1 MLDAVDWPCEVK
13 TLFRDEN
20 LGCAN
25 AVFGAISWFF
35 ENEESGIICEDDIIL
50 SQDFFKLC
58 EDLLPRYKD
67 EDRVMEISARNESLR
82 TDIDDSYVYAQ
93 CYHCWG
99 WATWRRAWKKMDM
112 QMNAAPKLS
121 IPYLVKRLG
130 LFRGIMM
137 KHYFMSAY
145 RSLPN
150 FNSWATR
157 WFLSILNYDGLVI
170 CPGIN
175 LALNIGV
182 DGGEH
187 YEKGSTDPYA
197 GLSVGTIKWPLKYND
212 SLKPER
218 KQKRFDNRVFFRVR
232 MIGIFKKIK
241 SYGR

>member
-1 MLDAVDWPCEVK
+1 MLC
-13 TLFRDEN
+13 
-20 LGCAN
+20 
-25 AVFGAISWFF
+25 
-35 ENEESGIICEDDIIL
+35 GIWVSKIYIIL
-50 SQDFFKLC
+50 Q
-58 EDLLPRYKD
+58 
-67 EDRVMEISARNESLR
+67 
-82 TDIDDSYVYAQ
+82 
-93 CYHCWG
+93 
-99 WATWRRAWKKMDM
+99 KMDM

-170 CPGIN
+170 CPGVN

-197 GLSVGTIKWPLKYND
+197 GLSIGTIKWPLMYND

-232 MIGIFKKIK
+232 MIGIFKIIK